1 MAKAWISDRWLK
13 KTTITLDDGSTIQS
27 EATAAAKRS
36 LAANTAHP
44 QRANVPQQYRT
55 AEYGHGSRWAVFWRA
70 DGKRKRRNFS
80 DYHEAEAFAAGLEDD
95 IRSCRYID
103 PDDELRVF
111 SEAAE
116 LWVAGLHGTVKE
128 SSEARYRREL
138 RIWVLPRWADIPVG
152 RITTGA
158 IQRWVAQLVEGKAP
172 RNGKTGTAG
181 PLADRYIRTIVKI
194 VTKNVLDLAVSEGWI
209 LKNPMDGVKLPKAK
223 ASTKRVYLVPQ
234 EIKCIADEMSRD
246 DATGVFLLAYTGIR
260 IGELLA
266 LRCGDVDFE
275 RKRLTISKT
284 LSIDVEGLPIET
296 LPKGN
301 RERTVPIPGHLIHR
315 LHLLA
320 EKHCDSD
327 YLVRAPRGGRNSIQ
341 NWRNRVWTPALQSAG
356 MDEIEGLVPHSLRHS
371 YASPAIKAGAD
382 VKTLQSV
389 MGHASATETL
399 DTYADLWPNRMSD
412 VAEAIDS
419 DIML

>member
-275 RKRLTISKT
+275 RKRLTISKPYPSMSKACRLKHCRRGTARGRFLFQGTSFIVCTCSPRSTAIPIIWFVPRAAAATRSRTGATASGHPPCNRPAWTRSRGWCLTRCAIPT
-284 LSIDVEGLPIET
+284 LRRPSR
-296 LPKGN
+296 
-301 RERTVPIPGHLIHR
+301 RERTSR
-315 LHLLA
+315 R
-320 EKHCDSD
+320 C
-327 YLVRAPRGGRNSIQ
+327 RA
-341 NWRNRVWTPALQSAG
+341 
-356 MDEIEGLVPHSLRHS
+356 
-371 YASPAIKAGAD
+371 
-382 VKTLQSV
+382 
-389 MGHASATETL
+389 
-399 DTYADLWPNRMSD
+399 
-412 VAEAIDS
+412 
-419 DIML
+419 